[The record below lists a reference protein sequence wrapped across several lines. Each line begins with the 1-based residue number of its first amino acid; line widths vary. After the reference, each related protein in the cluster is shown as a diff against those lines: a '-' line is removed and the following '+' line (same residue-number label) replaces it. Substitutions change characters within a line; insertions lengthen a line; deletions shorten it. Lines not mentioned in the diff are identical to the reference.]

1 MLSRKSRVQRRHRL
15 AIESLEGRAVPA
27 AFGVPWSDPSHL
39 TSSFVPD
46 GTPIA
51 GHTSS
56 LFQTLGAVQPSNV
69 WQGEVLRAFQTW
81 AVNANINIGLVS
93 DGGQPLGT
101 AGASQH
107 DPRFGD
113 IRIGA
118 QPMAASALSISVPN
132 DPAVSSTLTGDVLIN
147 TADNFS
153 NLDLFSVM
161 LHEAGHVFGIGDS
174 SDPSS
179 PMYSNYQDNTQ
190 LTSADIAALQALYGT
205 RAPDPHEGSGGNNTI
220 GTATTIQ
227 FPGGYTGT
235 TPLVVYGDI
244 STNKDVDI
252 YAVRP
257 PSGYSGPLTVRL
269 QSAGISLLA
278 PHLSL
283 LDANGNILADA
294 QAASDM
300 GDVVTLHLNQSNPN
314 ATYYI
319 KVQGATSDVFGIGSY
334 GVAVTFDA
342 TSTVSAS
349 AIDSVLRGPYQALS
363 SNDINTLFL
372 GTPNP
377 LFNSGQGGGGNS
389 SGGPTTLVASPG
401 YARNAHYEVVGS
413 LSGPTDAHSYGIQ
426 TADAP
431 PNNQPLVLTVTVRA
445 LGSNGTAPRVTVING
460 SGNTPVPLQVLAN
473 GNGTFTVQAVGLKGG
488 GWYFLNVGS
497 GVASGSPTSG
507 NYALTAQFGTA
518 AANLSTFAAASNL
531 ALGSTVAN
539 TLYVGETQL
548 MNFVLSANVV
558 AGTAAQGSAVAM
570 TVRDQL
576 GRVVY
581 ALTAAVGDTVSGAAL
596 MLTPGAYTITYT
608 ALGGSGA
615 GGPPLAFQLQGD
627 SISDPIGP
635 VLTDP
640 TLAPDYQDPG
650 VPGWFLYPDSTITN
664 FDYDFTTVLPADVT
678 TTTDVVAPP
687 TCGATSSSC
696 GPSCSPS
703 PSSTTCGPTTSTCGP
718 TVV

>member
-1 MLSRKSRVQRRHRL
+1 MSSRESRVQCRHCL
-15 AIESLEGRAVPA
+15 AIESLEDRSVPT

-39 TSSFVPD
+39 SLSFVPD

-51 GHTSS
+51 GHSS
-56 LFQTLGAVQPSNV
+56 ALFQTLGAVEPSNV
-69 WQGEVLRAFQTW
+69 WQGTILRAFQTW
-81 AVNANINIGLVS
+81 AVNANINIGLVP
-93 DGGQPLGT
+93 DGGQALGT
-101 AGASQH
+101 AGLSQH

-113 IRIGA
+113 IRIGG

-174 SDPSS
+174 TDPSS

-190 LTSADIAALQALYGT
+190 LTPADIAAIQALYGT
-205 RAPDPHEGSGGNNTI
+205 RAPDPHEGSGGNDTI

-235 TPLVVYGDI
+235 TPLVAYGDI

-252 YAVRP
+252 FALRS

-283 LDANGNILADA
+283 LDAKGNVLADA
-294 QAASDM
+294 QAQSDM
-300 GDVVTLHLNQSNPN
+300 GDVVTVHLNQSDSS
-314 ATYYI
+314 ATDYI

-342 TSTVSAS
+342 TSTVSTS
-349 AIDSVLRGPYQALS
+349 AIDTVLRGPYQSLS
-363 SNDINTLFL
+363 PSDINALFL

-377 LFNSGQGGGGNS
+377 LFGSGQGSNN
-389 SGGPTTLVASPG
+389 SGGSTTLVASPG
-401 YARNAHYEVVGS
+401 YARNSHYEVVGS
-413 LSGPTDAHSYGIQ
+413 ISGPTDTHPYGIQ

-445 LGSNGTAPRVTVING
+445 LGSNGAAPQVTVVNG
-460 SGNTPVPLQVLAN
+460 SGNTPVPVQILAN
-473 GNGTFTVQAVGLKGG
+473 GNGTFTVQAVGLTGG

-507 NYALTAQFGTA
+507 NYALTAQFGMA
-518 AANLSTFAAASNL
+518 AAKPSTFAAATSV
-531 ALGSTVAN
+531 APGSSMTN
-539 TLYVGETQL
+539 TLYVAETQL
-548 MNFVLSANVV
+548 MNFLLSANVV
-558 AGTAAQGSAVAM
+558 GGTAAPGSAVAM

-581 ALTAAVGDTVSGAAL
+581 TLTATAGDTVGGAAL
-596 MLTPGAYTITYT
+596 LLTPGAYTITYT
-608 ALGGSGA
+608 ALGAAGA
-615 GGPPLAFQLQGD
+615 GGRPLAFQLRGE

-635 VLTDP
+635 ALIDP

-650 VPGWFLYPDSTITN
+650 VPGWFLYPDADLTN
-664 FDYDFTTVLPADVT
+664 TGYDFTA
-678 TTTDVVAPP
+678 VAPVDATTATDATAATTAV
-687 TCGATSSSC
+687 TCGTSSSNC
-696 GPSCSPS
+696 G
-703 PSSTTCGPTTSTCGP
+703 TSTSCGTSSSNCG
-718 TVV
+718 TVVV